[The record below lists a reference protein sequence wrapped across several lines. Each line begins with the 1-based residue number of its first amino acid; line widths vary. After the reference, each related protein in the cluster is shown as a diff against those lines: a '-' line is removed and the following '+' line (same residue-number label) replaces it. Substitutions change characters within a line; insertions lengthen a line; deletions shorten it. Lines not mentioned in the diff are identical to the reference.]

1 MNTIH
6 VGTPGKMHGGH
17 PSSTPLTPSK
27 LMKRKSLGFVQLR
40 RTLVGHPGF
49 DYENGQKIEGK
60 RSVSSSAQ
68 QPQQGR
74 YGGLG
79 IGRVNTVDAGED
91 PFPRGVE
98 PTDEGGEDDDVEMK
112 QEHGSGGFMR
122 RLSLS
127 GQRHKRTKSGVSL
140 GGVAEVEARML
151 AVPARED
158 TTTPKPGLK
167 QRQQQQ
173 EKERQAG
180 EPASPTPTVPPLPL
194 LPPIE
199 LQPPSP
205 PQTVSP
211 ATGVTSPP
219 PSPGDLLLPSPPRAG
234 LSLNNLS
241 LHSGSPVAITSS
253 TQASPIS
260 PSRRSIRTPGSPQS
274 ASLGRATIVP
284 PNGAGGAGMGDK
296 ERATVP
302 RRNSLGDLK
311 IPERISQAQIGL
323 KRDLGMVRE
332 FAANI
337 ERVFFV
343 PLAPF
348 LRRLICAFIF
358 ARV

>member
-1 MNTIH
+1 MH
-6 VGTPGKMHGGH
+6 VGGPAKMHGGH
-17 PSSTPLTPSK
+17 PSSMPLTPSK

-40 RTLVGHPGF
+40 RGLVGHPGF
-49 DYENGQKIEGK
+49 DDENEQRAKEGK
-60 RSVSSSAQ
+60 RSVSGSAQ
-68 QPQQGR
+68 QPQQGK

-79 IGRVNTVDAGED
+79 IGRLNAADASES
-91 PFPRGVE
+91 PFPRGAE
-98 PTDEGGEDDDVEMK
+98 PTDESGEDDDVEMK
-112 QEHGSGGFMR
+112 QEYGSGGFMR

-140 GGVAEVEARML
+140 EGVAEVEARVLM
-151 AVPARED
+151 VPARED

-180 EPASPTPTVPPLPL
+180 EPPSPTPAVPPLPL

-211 ATGVTSPP
+211 ATGVSSPP
-219 PSPGDLLLPSPPRAG
+219 SSPGDLLLPSPPRAG
-234 LSLNNLS
+234 LGQNNPP
-241 LHSGSPVAITSS
+241 LHSGSTVSIASS
-253 TQASPIS
+253 PQASPIS

-274 ASLGRATIVP
+274 ASLGRSTFVP
-284 PNGAGGAGMGDK
+284 ANGAGMGGAGMGEK

-337 ERVFFV
+337 ERMFSMA
-343 PLAPF
+343 LKLF
-348 LRRLICAFIF
+348 LRQLICTF
-358 ARV
+358 V